1 MKNILFISH
10 SGNGG
15 GAENVLAHTIN
26 DTFENSSKYKR
37 FVIYPKFQGLQFK
50 KMLNPNVY
58 SRVVFYRSN
67 SSNTLKSIICNII
80 NVPGLFYLLGFCYL
94 KRINVIYI
102 NSSVNFIGT
111 IVGILT
117 RTKVIWHIHEQ
128 PNDKVKIIPNYIRNI
143 YKNIFISPKFNL
155 IFVSG
160 FSREKWEK
168 TLSIKIEKASIVYPP
183 VRSTES
189 SFLIKKTNSEFCFGY
204 LGALVNEKNIISL
217 LEAFATIVKLNTTLE
232 VNLKIAGNGL
242 LRTEIKQMCDE
253 LGIADRVEI
262 LKFNSDVS
270 DFFSKIDALV
280 QPSYSESWGLVALEA
295 MSYGKAVVLTKESGL
310 KEILKDGVDCL
321 FIDPLD
327 TVDIA
332 KKMNFLLDNKLD
344 CSKIAENGFL
354 KFQSFNF
361 NDNFNRAVQSLV
373 DSEI

>member
-1 MKNILFISH
+1 
-10 SGNGG
+10 
-15 GAENVLAHTIN
+15 
-26 DTFENSSKYKR
+26 
-37 FVIYPKFQGLQFK
+37 
-50 KMLNPNVY
+50 
-58 SRVVFYRSN
+58 
-67 SSNTLKSIICNII
+67 
-80 NVPGLFYLLGFCYL
+80 L